1 MRISAQ
7 TAQIF
12 LPNGV
17 LIFSDIQEIFREVS
31 NSDSGRVYRDGVSER
46 DGRCTVSYDD
56 CYDEYDDEFDDE
68 YDEDG
73 EDELVEEDEPEND
86 PTCADYYKEMMQNAD
101 AGENDG
107 RTFALSHR
115 HAQ

>member
-46 DGRCTVSYDD
+46 DGRCAVSYDD
-56 CYDEYDDEFDDE
+56 CYDEYD
-68 YDEDG
+68 EDG
-73 EDELVEEDEPEND
+73 EDELDDEDGPEND
-86 PTCADYYKEMMQNAD
+86 PKTILPAATITK
-101 AGENDG
+101 
-107 RTFALSHR
+107 R
-115 HAQ
+115 